1 MTTSAPLFQFGLIA
15 DVQYVDM
22 DNGWDFHRTQERH
35 YRHSRKAMK
44 AAVDDFVT
52 HDVDFVLQLGDLLDG
67 QNKGRNPEQTLQDL
81 FSDWSD
87 YKKPVLHCV
96 GNHELYCFTKR
107 QSVKLFNLPASRWYY
122 AHHPCP
128 GWKVLVLDAY
138 DFSTLNE
145 DTQED
150 AFLYLEKHNP
160 NNVRGNADWLEGLV
174 GIERRFVPFNG
185 GLGSEQLEWLR
196 GELDF
201 DGRVVIAI
209 HVPVEEGT
217 ASPTCLLWDFGEV
230 GSVIRESRASVV
242 AVFAGHDHNGGY
254 KVVDHLVGEEE
265 DKKRL
270 THHIT
275 LQSPMVAPNVGH
287 QWAHGV
293 VSVYDDHLHMHGFG
307 SVPTKIMP
315 FHDK

>member
-1 MTTSAPLFQFGLIA
+1 MMNTPPLFQFGLIA

-35 YRHSRKAMK
+35 YRHSRNAMI
-44 AAVDDFVT
+44 AAVDDFVS

-67 QNKGRNPEQTLQDL
+67 QNKNRNPEQTLKDL
-81 FSDWSD
+81 FSDWRA

-96 GNHELYCFTKR
+96 GNHELYCFTK
-107 QSVKLFNLPASRWYY
+107 SESAKLFNLNHWYY

-138 DFSTLNE
+138 AFSTLNE

-150 AFLYLEKHNP
+150 AFVYLEQRNP
-160 NNVRGNADWLEGLV
+160 NNVRSNSDWLEGLV

-185 GLGSEQLEWLR
+185 ALGSEQLEWLR
-196 GELDF
+196 RELDF

-217 ASPTCLLWDFGEV
+217 ASPTCLLWDHTDVNRIIQEGK
-230 GSVIRESRASVV
+230 ASVV

-254 KVVDHLVGEEE
+254 KVVQSSNEASV
-265 DKKRL
+265 KL

-275 LQSPMVAPNVGH
+275 MQSPMVAPNVGH

-293 VSVYDDHLHMHGFG
+293 VSVYEDHLHMKGFG
-307 SVPTKIMP
+307 SVPTMVMP
-315 FHDK
+315 FHEK